1 MVTMQN
7 VISRANIEKSL
18 KQATRG
24 KFKLRPDI
32 IKFMQHKERNINNL
46 VKRLVTGTY
55 RTGVYKNMKIKDNKR
70 RDVAIPTFRD
80 KLVQYMLINAIL
92 DTYEYRFIK
101 DSYACIRKRG
111 NHQAVLTLQRYLKQA
126 RYFYNGNVY
135 LLKIDISKFFYTINK
150 FTLLQR
156 LKLIIED
163 HNVYE
168 LCKSIIIGFRI
179 TSSIGLPLGN
189 LTSQQ
194 FANIYLDYIDK
205 YIKRTLSIKYYVRYA
220 DDFFLL
226 LPSYSLAKQIKNKII
241 YILTRKLSLS
251 IHPGKCSIRQ
261 IKKIYGLGYKIY
273 SYFKYINNRN
283 KNKFRYYL
291 KHLKLQSLQGW
302 HSYMRI
308 SNSQHWIQARLVQYN
323 IILYNNSIIKLR

>member
-1 MVTMQN
+1 MITMQDI
-7 VISRANIEKSL
+7 VSRDNIEKSL

-32 IKFMQHKERNINNL
+32 VKFMQHKEKNISNL
-46 VKRLVTGTY
+46 VKKLLSGTY
-55 RTGVYKNMKIKDNKR
+55 RTGAYVSMKIKDNKR
-70 RDVAIPTFRD
+70 RDVAIPKFRD

-92 DTYEYRFIK
+92 DTYENRFIK

-111 NHQAVLTLQRYLKQA
+111 NHQAVLTLQKYLKQA

-150 FTLLQR
+150 FILLER
-156 LKLIIED
+156 LKLVIQD
-163 HNVYE
+163 TAVYE
-168 LCKSIIIGFRI
+168 LCKTIIIGYKL

-205 YIKRTLSIKYYVRYA
+205 YIKRTLAIKYYVRYA

-226 LPSYSLAKQIKNKII
+226 LPSYQLAKHIKNKLI
-241 YILTRKLSLS
+241 YILNKKLSLF
-251 IHPGKCSIRQ
+251 IHPGKCSIRKV
-261 IKKIYGLGYKIY
+261 KKIYGLGYKIY

-283 KNKFRYYL
+283 KGKFRKYL
-291 KHLKLQSLQGW
+291 KHLKLLSLQGW
-302 HSYMRI
+302 YSYMHI
-308 SNSQHWIQARLVQYN
+308 SNSQHWIQERLNNYN
-323 IILYNNSIIKLR
+323 LILNQNSIIKL